1 MERGVGTF
9 FEFKRLLGRLGE
21 AILQRPF
28 AVHGVPVTVNL
39 YGIREARVRR
49 AAVVTFQIVIDDIF
63 PVRRGESG
71 KARRQFQ
78 IMHVRAGFQHFVLQA
93 RQLRFHALCLRV
105 HIDKHKAGILFQ
117 ANRHQLRLFA
127 IEIRHVFAV
136 AGVGE
141 IAVKLEGPGVIGAGN
156 HVFGFTFTA
165 QQLVAAVR
173 ADVIESAQNV
183 VAAADDND
191 IFANDLPGDVV
202 VRPGDLAA
210 VGDANPAIGE
220 DALFLVFKRLAVG
233 IKTGRNGPGILRI
246 GAKVNRQSKVRAQIA
261 HVRSPCDYCQ

>member
-1 MERGVGTF
+1 M
-9 FEFKRLLGRLGE
+9 
-21 AILQRPF
+21 
-28 AVHGVPVTVNL
+28 
-39 YGIREARVRR
+39 
-49 AAVVTFQIVIDDIF
+49 
-63 PVRRGESG
+63 
-71 KARRQFQ
+71 
-78 IMHVRAGFQHFVLQA
+78 
-93 RQLRFHALCLRV
+93 
-105 HIDKHKAGILFQ
+105 
-117 ANRHQLRLFA
+117 
-127 IEIRHVFAV
+127 
-136 AGVGE
+136 GE

-191 IFANDLPGDVV
+191 IFTNDLPGDVV

-220 DALFLVFKRLAVG
+220 DALFLVLKRLAVG